1 MLRVLAICYA
11 LQHYTFCICALALY
25 RASLRL
31 GLRALSQYTS
41 LSLKLFYLVK
51 FFPVHLMSSGT
62 DHSSMAAKAVA
73 IHNQMYAND
82 MNVNAK
88 THKP

>member
-62 DHSSMAAKAVA
+62 DHSSRQALLLLGLDVSKYITMLETFATE
-73 IHNQMYAND
+73 Q
-82 MNVNAK
+82 
-88 THKP
+88 